1 MIIRDW
7 PPGVGRSSGHPR
19 LIAKIVR
26 IPVAE
31 TSTAVPEELHEVVT
45 ATEHRTQGR
54 AAGQIPPMGVTMAG
68 QRGQHWAVASSERL
82 TGRRVAGQILL
93 TEVTTAVPGEQ
104 RLAMESSGF
113 AVQIPLTW
121 ASTAVR
127 SERRWMMVTMW
138 H

>member
-1 MIIRDW
+1 MVVRRW
-7 PPGVGRSSGHPR
+7 PPEVGRSRGHPR

-31 TSTAVPEELHEVVT
+31 MSRAVLEELHEVVT

-54 AAGQIPPMGVTMAG
+54 AAVRIPPTGVTIAG
-68 QRGQHWAVASSERL
+68 QSGQHWAGASSERL

-127 SERRWMMVTMW
+127 SERRWMMVTRG